1 MYRLLLIVTL
11 VLGGSVGFSQEL
23 PPERI
28 ALERQWLKQS
38 AFCNCL
44 YSVYMEYDS
53 AWLTD
58 GTASGLLDVG
68 SYALDVYPLIS
79 VYAKAYAERTYADDG
94 SPYSGPGG
102 EKLGIKKCLDFYNSA
117 ALDSFVAELDSEFN
131 YESALRNYLSM
142 LKNLEMR
149 RKADSVKS
157 QE

>member
-11 VLGGSVGFSQEL
+11 VLGGSVGFPQEL

-28 ALERQWLKQS
+28 ALERQWLKQI

-44 YSVYMEYDS
+44 HSVYMEYDS

-58 GTASGLLDVG
+58 GTASVRLDAG

-79 VYAKAYAERTYADDG
+79 VYAKAYAQRTYADDG

-117 ALDSFVAELDSEFN
+117 ALDSFVVEFDDEFD
-131 YESALRNYLSM
+131 YESALRKYLHV
-142 LKNLEMR
+142 LRNLEMR
-149 RKADSVKS
+149 RKADTVKH
-157 QE
+157 ED